1 MVLGRTADELQLADH
16 LHPHVKRVASIPPG
30 AQCQRRPGFQIVELC
45 RIRSTHALPNRV
57 VAATTTWSG
66 SNPNSRWSSLSG
78 AEAPNVF
85 IAITWTDLP
94 TYRSHP
100 KVEACA
106 IATRALTPG
115 GSTLSRYS
123 CVWFSKISH
132 EGMETTRDRMRW
144 ASSLVWASTARL
156 NSLPEAIRIT
166 SGFPPG
172 GSASTYAPR
181 ATPVAGA

>member
-57 VAATTTWSG
+57 VAATTTRSG
-66 SNPNSRWSSLSG
+66 SKPNFRWSSLSC

-85 IAITWTDLP
+85 IPITWPDLP

-100 KVEACA
+100 NVDACS
-106 IATRALTPG
+106 IATRALTLG
-115 GSTLSRYS
+115 RSTLSRYS
-123 CVWFSKISH
+123 CVWSSKFSH
-132 EGMETTRDRMRW
+132 ECLETTRYPISC
-144 ASSLVWASTARL
+144 ASRIMSASTA
-156 NSLPEAIRIT
+156 
-166 SGFPPG
+166 
-172 GSASTYAPR
+172 
-181 ATPVAGA
+181 V